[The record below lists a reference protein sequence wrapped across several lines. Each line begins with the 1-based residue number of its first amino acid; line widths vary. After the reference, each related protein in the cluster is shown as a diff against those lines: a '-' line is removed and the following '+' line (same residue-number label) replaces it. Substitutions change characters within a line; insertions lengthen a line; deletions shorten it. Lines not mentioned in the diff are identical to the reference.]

1 MRLRIASFNLE
12 NLDAGGLAERLPVLR
27 PQLRRLDA
35 DVLCLQ
41 EVDGQRE
48 GQGPR
53 RLLALDRLLEGTD
66 YAGFARAST
75 VSTGRHAG
83 EPWVAQA
90 HNLVVLSRW
99 PVRERREVREEL
111 VAPPEYRFATAEPA
125 AEGPARLGFDRPLLL
140 VTVELPG
147 GTPLHL
153 VNLHL
158 RAPSAAPVPGQ
169 KEEDGSWR
177 TTGGWA
183 EGCFVAAVKRAAQA
197 LEARLLVDRI
207 LDADPEALVVVL
219 GDLNAGEGSTPL
231 RLLAAEAGDT
241 GNGRLAAR
249 SLVPLE
255 RALPEDRRYS
265 VVHGGRRALFDH
277 VLVSRPLLGLFRELE
292 IHSETLGDDLA
303 GDSVESDHAP
313 LVAEFELPD
322 P

>member
-1 MRLRIASFNLE
+1 M
-12 NLDAGGLAERLPVLR
+12 
-27 PQLRRLDA
+27 
-35 DVLCLQ
+35 
-41 EVDGQRE
+41 
-48 GQGPR
+48 
-53 RLLALDRLLEGTD
+53 
-66 YAGFARAST
+66 
-75 VSTGRHAG
+75 
-83 EPWVAQA
+83 
-90 HNLVVLSRW
+90 
-99 PVRERREVREEL
+99 
-111 VAPPEYRFATAEPA
+111 
-125 AEGPARLGFDRPLLL
+125 
-140 VTVELPG
+140 ELPG
-147 GTPLHL
+147 GRPLHL

-249 SLVPLE
+249 SLVPLG
-255 RALPEDRRYS
+255 APCRRTGATRS
-265 VVHGGRRALFDH
+265 CTAGGGRCSTTSS
-277 VLVSRPLLGLFRELE
+277 VSRPLLGLFRELA

-303 GDSVESDHAP
+303 GNSVESDHAP